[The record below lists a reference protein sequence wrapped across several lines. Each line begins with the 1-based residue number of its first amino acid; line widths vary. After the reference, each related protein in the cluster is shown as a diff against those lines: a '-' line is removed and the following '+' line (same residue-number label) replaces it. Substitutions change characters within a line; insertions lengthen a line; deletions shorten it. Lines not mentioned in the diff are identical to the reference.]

1 MPNLEYFIQEH
12 GLSYSVERNG
22 ALVHCSILS
31 KFSAVLE
38 RNSWLTGSI
47 ASALINWLTSQI

>member
-22 ALVHCSILS
+22 ALVHCSIHQNFPLS
-31 KFSAVLE
+31 LNVILG
-38 RNSWLTGSI
+38 L
-47 ASALINWLTSQI
+47 LVP